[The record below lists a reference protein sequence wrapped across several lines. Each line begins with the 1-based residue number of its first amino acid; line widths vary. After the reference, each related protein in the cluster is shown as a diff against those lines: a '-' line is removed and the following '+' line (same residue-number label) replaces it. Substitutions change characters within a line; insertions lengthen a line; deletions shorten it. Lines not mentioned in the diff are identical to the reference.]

1 MNRRQVREHLL
12 GSRIAG
18 EVATTR
24 ENNLANYARMSARD
38 PSYLFGLRPSGAWVP
53 GEVLELMVER
63 VGVHPDPA
71 YVEGTDTIDPDRTL
85 AGLDAMAARLR
96 RAKCRKERV
105 LVATGHPGGVLAIHI
120 EVARCLA
127 AAGCTLLTPAAGWSF
142 ETPAGHRREIRHV
155 GGVAMV
161 SAGGELKHT
170 HSPAPMQAMLAE
182 LAAGGE
188 PPPDLVVA
196 DHGFAGAAGQ
206 AGVDAVGFADC
217 NDPAL
222 FVGAAEGRVAVVV
235 PLDDNVEP
243 ELYAPVTGYLLGQV
257 GLSQPSRPS
266 P

>member
-1 MNRRQVREHLL
+1 MNRQQLRQHLL
-12 GSRIAG
+12 DSRIAG

-38 PSYLFGLRPSGAWVP
+38 PGYLFGLRPSGTWTP
-53 GEVLELMVER
+53 GEVLALMVER
-63 VGVHPDPA
+63 AGVHPDPA

-85 AGLDAMAARLR
+85 AALDAMAGRLR
-96 RAKCRKERV
+96 RAVERRERV
-105 LVATGHPGGVLAIHI
+105 LVATGHPRGVLAVHI
-120 EVARCLA
+120 EVARSLA
-127 AAGCTLLTPAAGWSF
+127 AAGCTLLTPAGGWSF
-142 ETPAGHRREIRHV
+142 LNRAGHRREIRHV

-170 HSPAPMQAMLAE
+170 HSPLPMQAMLAE
-182 LAAGGE
+182 LAAE
-188 PPPDLVVA
+188 PPDLVLA
-196 DHGFAGAAGQ
+196 DHGFAGAAGE

-235 PLDDNVEP
+235 PLDDNVLP
-243 ELYAPVTGYLLGQV
+243 QLYAPVTGYLLGQV
-257 GLSQPSRPS
+257 GLSQPSQPS